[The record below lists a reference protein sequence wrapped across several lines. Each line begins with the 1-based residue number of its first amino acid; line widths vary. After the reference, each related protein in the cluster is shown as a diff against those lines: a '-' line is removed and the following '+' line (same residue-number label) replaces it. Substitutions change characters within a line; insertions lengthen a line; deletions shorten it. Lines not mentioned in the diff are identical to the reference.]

1 MGVIFTMS
9 PSFKALDGTR
19 THLVNQLVFF
29 DEQYPFF
36 ADTYLYG
43 MPSRDRKMIDDLL
56 QKYTAR
62 LISML
67 AADDTAL
74 QDMLYQ
80 VVLIGSGVKVEFE
93 EDGSTDLFT
102 VVYPT
107 ESDPDNNRISFISPI
122 GRQLLCAECN
132 SPLVLEV
139 PDGTQRIHVREI
151 KYAYIGGFQDE

>member
-1 MGVIFTMS
+1 MN

-36 ADTYLYG
+36 ADTYLLGLTYH
-43 MPSRDRKMIDDLL
+43 DRRMMDALL
-56 QKYTAR
+56 RKYTAG
-62 LISML
+62 LISLL
-67 AADDTAL
+67 ANEDTAL
-74 QDMLYQ
+74 QEKLHQ
-80 VVLIGSGVKVEFE
+80 VVLIGSSVKVEFE

-151 KYAYIGGFQDE
+151 KYAYIGGFDDQ

>member
-107 ESDPDNNRISFISPI
+107 ESDPDNNRISFISRSAGNCFVRNAI
-122 GRQLLCAECN
+122 L
-132 SPLVLEV
+132 PLSWRFRTE
-139 PDGTQRIHVREI
+139 RS
-151 KYAYIGGFQDE
+151 GFMSVK